1 MMNKV
6 KSMKFMFLSAA
17 DKAQAWREAMLE
29 KFPDAGFDV
38 WPDEIRDKESY
49 DYAIV
54 WRPPVG
60 ELKTFPN
67 LKGILSL
74 GAGVDGILSD
84 TDLPENV
91 PVVRLVD
98 RCLTEG
104 MSEYVLYWVIHY
116 HRRMGVYL
124 NWSSNGT
131 WKQMRQTDT
140 RDRKVGF
147 LGLGELGGDAARKVA
162 ALGFDVAGW
171 SRTEKHI
178 DGVTSFH
185 GEDGLIPFLNR
196 TQILVILLP
205 LTEGTRGII
214 NKDTLAALP
223 KGADLINCA
232 RGPHV
237 VDEDL
242 LAALDSEHINA
253 ATLDVFHTEP
263 LPADHP
269 YWSHPKV
276 TVTPHM
282 ASLTVPSSAA
292 DWMEENIKR
301 IEAGQPPLNTVD
313 IKKGY

>member
-1 MMNKV
+1 
-6 KSMKFMFLSAA
+6 MKFLFLSAA
-17 DKAQAWREAMLE
+17 DKAQAWREAILAR
-29 KFPDAGFDV
+29 FPEAGFDI
-38 WPDEIRDKESY
+38 WPDEIGDKADY

-54 WRPPVG
+54 WRPPAG
-60 ELKTFPN
+60 ELRTFPN

-74 GAGVDGILSD
+74 GAGVDGILVD
-84 TDLPENV
+84 DALPENV

-116 HRRMGVYL
+116 HRRLGVYL
-124 NWSSNGT
+124 NWTSQNI

-147 LGLGELGGDAARKVA
+147 LGLGELGSDAARKVA

-171 SRTEKHI
+171 SRSEKSI

-196 TQILVILLP
+196 TEILIVLLP
-205 LTEGTRGII
+205 LTDATRGII

-223 KGADLINCA
+223 EGANLINCA

-242 LAALDSEHINA
+242 LAALDSGHINA

-263 LPADHP
+263 LPQDHP

-292 DWMEENIKR
+292 DWMEENIKL
-301 IEAGQPPLNTVD
+301 IEAGKPPLNTVD
-313 IKKGY
+313 LKKGY

>member
-1 MMNKV
+1 
-6 KSMKFMFLSAA
+6 MKFLFISIA
-17 DKAQAWREAMLE
+17 DKAIAWREAILG
-29 KFPDAGFDV
+29 KFPDATFDI
-38 WPDEIRDKESY
+38 WPDDVVDKASY

-60 ELKTFPN
+60 ELKTYPN

-74 GAGVDGILSD
+74 GAGVDGILMD
-84 TDLPENV
+84 TELPDNI

-140 RDRKVGF
+140 RHKKVGF
-147 LGLGELGGDAARKVA
+147 LGIGELGSDAAGKVA

-171 SRTEKHI
+171 SRTEKQI
-178 DGVTSFH
+178 DGITSYY
-185 GEDGLIPFLNR
+185 GADGLIPFLNR
-196 TQILVILLP
+196 TEILIILLP
-205 LTEGTRGII
+205 LTDATKGII
-214 NKDTLAALP
+214 NKETLAALP
-223 KGADLINCA
+223 EGASIINCA
-232 RGPHV
+232 RGAHV

-242 LAALDSEHINA
+242 IAALDSGHINA
-253 ATLDVFHTEP
+253 ATLDVFHVEP
-263 LPADHP
+263 LPSDHP
-269 YWSHPKV
+269 YWVHPKV
-276 TVTPHM
+276 TVTPHI

-292 DWMEENIKR
+292 DWMEENINL
-301 IEAGQPPLNTVD
+301 IEAGKQPLNTVD
-313 IKKGY
+313 VKKGY

>member
-1 MMNKV
+1 
-6 KSMKFMFLSAA
+6 MKFLFLSAA
-17 DKAQAWREAMLE
+17 DKAQAWREAILE
-29 KFPDAGFDV
+29 KFPDAGFDI
-38 WPDEIRDKESY
+38 WPDEITDKASY

-54 WRPPVG
+54 WKPPVG
-60 ELKTFPN
+60 ELKSFPN

-74 GAGVDGILSD
+74 GAGVDGILVD
-84 TDLPENV
+84 TDLPDDV

-104 MSEYVLYWVIHY
+104 MSEYVLYWVLHY

-124 NWSSNGT
+124 DWTSQGT

-140 RDRKVGF
+140 RDKRVGF
-147 LGLGELGGDAARKVA
+147 LGLGELGADAAQKVA

-171 SRTEKHI
+171 SRTEKSI
-178 DGVTSFH
+178 DDITSYY
-185 GEDGLIPFLNR
+185 GADQLTAFLNR
-196 TQILVILLP
+196 TEILVVLLP
-205 LTEGTRGII
+205 LTDATRGIV

-223 KGADLINCA
+223 EGASIINAA

-237 VDEDL
+237 VDDDL
-242 LAALDSEHINA
+242 IAALDSGHINA
-253 ATLDVFHTEP
+253 VTLDVFHVEP
-263 LPADHP
+263 LPANHP

-292 DWMEENIKR
+292 DWMEENVKL
-301 IEAGQPPLNTVD
+301 IEAGKSPLNTVD
-313 IKKGY
+313 AKKGY

>member
-1 MMNKV
+1 
-6 KSMKFMFLSAA
+6 MKFMFLSAA
-17 DKAQAWREAMLE
+17 DKAEAWREAILAR
-29 KFPDAGFDV
+29 FPDAGFDI
-38 WPDEIRDKESY
+38 WPNEIGDKADY

-54 WRPPVG
+54 WRPPAG
-60 ELKTFPN
+60 ELRTFPN

-74 GAGVDGILSD
+74 GAGVDGILVD
-84 TDLPENV
+84 DALPEHV

-116 HRRMGVYL
+116 HRRLGVYL
-124 NWSSNGT
+124 NWTSQHI

-147 LGLGELGGDAARKVA
+147 LGLGELGSDAAKKVA

-171 SRTEKHI
+171 SRSEKHI
-178 DGVTSFH
+178 DGVTSFY
-185 GEDGLIPFLNR
+185 GEDGLVPFLNR
-196 TQILVILLP
+196 TEILIVLLP
-205 LTEGTRGII
+205 LTEATRGIV
-214 NKDTLAALP
+214 NKETLAALP
-223 KGADLINCA
+223 EGANVINCA
-232 RGPHV
+232 RGAHV

-242 LAALDSEHINA
+242 LAALDSGHISA

-263 LPADHP
+263 LPEDHP

-292 DWMEENIKR
+292 DWMEQNVKL
-301 IEAGQPPLNTVD
+301 IEAGKSPLNTVNL
-313 IKKGY
+313 KKGY

>member
-1 MMNKV
+1 
-6 KSMKFMFLSAA
+6 MKFMFLSAA
-17 DKAQAWREAMLE
+17 DKAEAWREAIL
-29 KFPDAGFDV
+29 KRFPDARFDV
-38 WPDEIRDKESY
+38 WPDEIGDKADY

-54 WRPPVG
+54 WRPPKG
-60 ELKTFPN
+60 ELRKFSN

-74 GAGVDGILSD
+74 GAGVDGILVD
-84 TDLPENV
+84 DALPDDV

-116 HRRMGVYL
+116 HRRLGVYL
-124 NWSSNGT
+124 NWTSQKI

-147 LGLGELGGDAARKVA
+147 LGLGELGSDAAKKVA

-171 SRTEKHI
+171 SRSEKNI
-178 DGVTSFH
+178 ENVTSYY
-185 GEDGLIPFLNR
+185 GEEGLIPFLNR
-196 TQILVILLP
+196 TEILIVLLP
-205 LTEGTRGII
+205 LTESTRGIV
-214 NKDTLAALP
+214 NKETLAALP
-223 KGADLINCA
+223 EGADIINCA

-242 LAALDSEHINA
+242 LAALDSGHIDA

-263 LPADHP
+263 LPEDHP
-269 YWSHPKV
+269 YWTHPKV
-276 TVTPHM
+276 TVTPHI

-292 DWMEENIKR
+292 DWMEENIKL
-301 IEAGQPPLNTVD
+301 IEAGKPPRNTVD
-313 IKKGY
+313 LKKGY

>member
-1 MMNKV
+1 
-6 KSMKFMFLSAA
+6 MKFMFLSAA
-17 DKAQAWREAMLE
+17 DKAEAWREAILA
-29 KFPDAGFDV
+29 KFPGAGFDI
-38 WPDEIRDKESY
+38 WPDEIADKASY

-84 TDLPENV
+84 TELPEGV

-124 NWSSNGT
+124 NWTRNGT

-140 RDRKVGF
+140 RDKKVGF
-147 LGLGELGGDAARKVA
+147 LGLGELGSDAARKVA

-178 DGVTSFH
+178 DGITSFH
-185 GEDGLIPFLNR
+185 GKDGLVPFLNR
-196 TQILVILLP
+196 TEILIVLLP
-205 LTEGTRGII
+205 LTEATRGIV
-214 NKDTLAALP
+214 NKETLAALP
-223 KGADLINCA
+223 EGADIINCA
-232 RGPHV
+232 RGAHV

-242 LAALDSEHINA
+242 LAALDGGHINA
-253 ATLDVFHTEP
+253 ATLDVFHSEP

-269 YWSHPKV
+269 YWTHPKV

-282 ASLTVPSSAA
+282 ASLTVPSSAVE
-292 DWMEENIKR
+292 WMEENVR
-301 IEAGQPPLNTVD
+301 LIEAGKAPLNTVD
-313 IKKGY
+313 VKKGY

>member
-1 MMNKV
+1 
-6 KSMKFMFLSAA
+6 MKFLFLSAA
-17 DKAQAWREAMLE
+17 DKASAWKDAILE
-29 KFPDAGFDV
+29 RFPHAAFDV
-38 WPDEIRDKESY
+38 WPDEVEDKSSY

-74 GAGVDGILSD
+74 GAGVDGILVD
-84 TDLPENV
+84 TELPENV

-104 MSEYVLYWVIHY
+104 MSEYILYWVIHY
-116 HRRMGVYL
+116 HRRLGVYL
-124 NWSSNGT
+124 NWIASGT

-140 RDRKVGF
+140 RDRRVGF
-147 LGLGELGGDAARKVA
+147 LGLGELGADAAKKVA

-171 SRTEKHI
+171 SRTEKQL
-178 DGVTSFH
+178 DGITSFH
-185 GEDGLIPFLNR
+185 GSDGLMPFLNR
-196 TQILVILLP
+196 TEILIVLLP
-205 LTEGTRGII
+205 LTDQTRGII
-214 NKDTLAALP
+214 NKETLAALP
-223 KGADLINCA
+223 KGADFINCA

-242 LAALDSEHINA
+242 LEALDNGHINA

-263 LPADHP
+263 LPTDHP
-269 YWSHPKV
+269 YWAHPKV
-276 TVTPHM
+276 TITPHM

-292 DWMEENIKR
+292 DWMAENVNL
-301 IEAGQPPLNTVD
+301 IEAGKPPLNIVD